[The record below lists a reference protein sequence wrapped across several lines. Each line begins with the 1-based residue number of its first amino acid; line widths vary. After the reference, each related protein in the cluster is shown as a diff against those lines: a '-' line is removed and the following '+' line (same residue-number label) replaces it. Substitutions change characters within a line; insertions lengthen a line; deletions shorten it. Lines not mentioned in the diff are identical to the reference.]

1 MQSSFFEFLRG
12 FKPGAK
18 PLAVLSSDY
27 KEALKLKNIADYYGY
42 ESFVAPDFRAELG
55 DDLRSFT
62 EEIKELFTTIDA
74 FLRSAKHKKIFISP
88 YKSLSR
94 PLPNPKYMRGFELN
108 FAQKVNI
115 AALKSKL
122 YGYGYEF
129 VDIVAESGE
138 VSFRGDIMDIFAP
151 NLSKPLR
158 VCFFDDE
165 IESIREFD
173 IDTQKSD
180 KVEFENVY
188 LAPAFLA
195 LGEEEFENLNSLSK
209 NAKFDGFFKDAHS
222 FGLWCF
228 WDNVDYLTLFDAFRS
243 FSPAM
248 LKLREEDEE
257 LCARLVSL
265 NVLPEAKEFK
275 EHQAID
281 VKAALEANQHKKIT
295 VISANDALLKQAGI
309 YELKN
314 SFKLL
319 EASFVINIQSPAEF
333 IISLNKEEK
342 KAKSRPK
349 KALALDEFKSGDYIV
364 HDKYGV
370 GIFAGLKN
378 IVVLGGAK
386 DFVEIRYQNDD
397 KLLVPVENLALI
409 DRYIGEGGAVPAL
422 DKLGKSSFLK
432 LKESVRSRLF
442 EIAGEIVRLAA
453 ERELQEGVRLD
464 TKKAEISIFQKEA
477 GFVYTDDQIRTIEEI
492 FEDFG
497 RGVAMDRLLSGDVGF
512 GKTEVAMNA
521 VFVAAINGY
530 SSVVLAPTTLLVSQ
544 HYKSFNERFAKYG
557 VKCEKVDRFIS
568 SKEKKATLEAL
579 KNGALKVAIGT
590 HALLDADAK
599 DLALVVVDEEHK
611 FGVKQKEKLKALS
624 STAHILSM
632 SATPIPRSLNM
643 ALSQVKSLSE
653 INTPPRERLP
663 IKTFVK
669 EYDEKALKEAVMREL
684 RRGGQLFYIHN
695 RIASLED
702 AKKRLLGVIP
712 NLRIALLHSKIGS
725 EETEKIMLDFVEG
738 RYDMLLSTS
747 IIESGINM
755 PRVNT
760 IMIDSADMFGMA
772 DLHQLRGRVGRGS
785 VQGYAYFFVDS
796 KEELTDEAKKRLI
809 ALESNSYLGS
819 GAALAYQDLE
829 IRGGGNI
836 VGEAQSGHIKNIGY
850 GLYLRMLEDAI
861 NALSGKNYEKEK
873 EVELKLA
880 VSAFISSEYIT
891 EDRLRLE
898 AYRRLSRVGE
908 VSEIYEIEEEL
919 NDRFGKP
926 DLPTRQFLLFI
937 EIKALSIKAGVS
949 AISNYGQS
957 ITVNYENGKKEY
969 LTSPSKDDDD
979 VLATILKFLRMKKY
993 E

>member
-1 MQSSFFEFLRG
+1 
-12 FKPGAK
+12 
-18 PLAVLSSDY
+18 LAPDSKD
-27 KEALKLKNIADYYGY
+27 AIKLKFVADFYGY
-42 ESFVAPDFRAELG
+42 ESFVLPDFRAEIG
-55 DDLRSFT
+55 DDLRSFA
-62 EEIKELFTTIDA
+62 EELRELFTTLSSFNA
-74 FLRSAKHKKIFISP
+74 SKKHKKILISP
-88 YKSLSR
+88 YKSLIR
-94 PLPNPKYMRGFELN
+94 PLPAPKYLQGFELN

-115 AALKSKL
+115 VELKAKL
-122 YGYGYEF
+122 YAYGYEF
-129 VDIVAESGE
+129 VDIVAEAGE

-151 NLSKPLR
+151 NMAKAVR

-173 IDTQKSD
+173 LDTQKSD
-180 KVEFENVY
+180 KAELENIY
-188 LAPAFLA
+188 SAPAFLA
-195 LGEEEFENLNSLSK
+195 LSSEDFEKLNSLTKYSP
-209 NAKFDGFFKDAHS
+209 FDGFFKDVHS

-228 WDNVDYLTLFDAFRS
+228 WDNIDYLSFFDSYRA
-243 FSPAM
+243 FSPSF
-248 LKLREEDEE
+248 LKHQEEDDE
-257 LCARLVSL
+257 LCAKLAAL
-265 NVLPEAKEFK
+265 PALPEPQEFK
-275 EHQAID
+275 EHQIID
-281 VKAALEANQHKKIT
+281 IKAALEANKNKKIT

-309 YELKN
+309 YELRS
-314 SFKLL
+314 SFKHI
-319 EASFVINIQSPAEF
+319 EAPFVINIQSRDEL
-333 IISLNKEEK
+333 IISLNKSEK
-342 KAKSRPK
+342 KQKSRPK
-349 KALALDEFKSGDYIV
+349 KALALDEFKPGDYIV

-370 GIFAGLKN
+370 GIFEGLKHLT
-378 IVVLGGAK
+378 VLGSTK

-397 KLLVPVENLALI
+397 KLLVPVENLVMI
-409 DRYIGEGGAVPAL
+409 DRFIGEGGAVPVL

-453 ERELQEGVRLD
+453 ERELQEGVKLN
-464 TKKAEISIFQKEA
+464 TKKAEIAIFQKDA
-477 GFVYTDDQIRTIEEI
+477 GFVYTEDQARTIDEI
-492 FEDFG
+492 FADFG

-521 VFVAAINGY
+521 VFAAALNGY
-530 SSVVLAPTTLLVSQ
+530 SAVVLAPTTLLVSQ

-557 VKCEKVDRFIS
+557 IKCEKVDRFVS
-568 SKEKKATLEAL
+568 AKDKKATLEAL

-624 STAHILSM
+624 RTAHILSM

-663 IKTFVK
+663 IKTFVR
-669 EYDEKALKEAVMREL
+669 EYDEKSVKEAVLREL

-702 AKKRLLGVIP
+702 AKRRLLHMLP
-712 NLRIALLHSKIGS
+712 NLRIEILHSKIGS
-725 EETEKIMLDFVEG
+725 DETDKIMFDFEEG
-738 RYDMLLSTS
+738 KYDILLSTS
-747 IIESGINM
+747 IIESGINL
-755 PRVNT
+755 PKVNT

-772 DLHQLRGRVGRGS
+772 DLHQLRGRVGRGG
-785 VQGYAYFFVDS
+785 VQGYAYFFVES

-861 NALSGKNYEKEK
+861 NELSGKSFEKEK
-873 EVELKLA
+873 EVELKLT
-880 VSAFISSEYIT
+880 VSAFISPEFIM

-898 AYRRLSRVGE
+898 AYRRLSRVTE
-908 VSEIYEIEEEL
+908 VSEIFEIEEEL

-926 DLPTRQFLLFI
+926 DLPTRQFLQLI
-937 EIKALSIKAGVS
+937 EIKVLALKTRVS
-949 AISNYGQS
+949 AISNYAQN
-957 ITVNYENGKKEY
+957 ITVNFEDGKKEY

-979 VLATILKFLRMKKY
+979 ILLSVLKFLRAKK
-993 E
+993 